1 MTEMEIRVRRA
12 VSFIAGDKGAT
23 YAFRIA
29 VGAAVIILYV
39 VGRHQWFTRDDWA
52 YVISRDALFQ
62 SRGWQHWLFEAQD
75 GHWLTI
81 PILIF
86 HFTTQIFGLGS
97 YWPFLIPTM
106 VAHVGAVFLVRSIC
120 RRVGVSA
127 WTTTLVCSMLLVFG
141 SGWDNIVFAIQ
152 ISYNLSLVA
161 FLAQVLLV
169 DHDGPV
175 DRRDYFAAAL
185 GVVCLVSS
193 GFGPIFTI
201 GVLMLLL
208 LRRRGKALAV
218 VVLPQVI
225 VYAWWYLAWE
235 TDPAADKLPGNR
247 AELPAYLVRGV
258 TATFESMVT
267 VPALAGI
274 AIVAALAVA
283 LWSGIAWRARTTLI
297 SMWITVIVMFLAIGF
312 ERIGFG
318 VPTAASS
325 RYLHISAM
333 LIAPVLALTVDQ
345 LARISREVRWA
356 GRLLLAVAVAAN
368 AGSLRLFGAQWAL
381 ESRAEKTTFELIAG
395 SPLAAT
401 ADPFIIPSKTSP
413 NVALM
418 WLPWMIER
426 DAITPRV
433 TANDAER
440 QMVLIALGQDPAPTP
455 TSTP

>member
-1 MTEMEIRVRRA
+1 M
-12 VSFIAGDKGAT
+12 
-23 YAFRIA
+23 
-29 VGAAVIILYV
+29 
-39 VGRHQWFTRDDWA
+39 
-52 YVISRDALFQ
+52 
-62 SRGWQHWLFEAQD
+62 
-75 GHWLTI
+75 
-81 PILIF
+81 
-86 HFTTQIFGLGS
+86 
-97 YWPFLIPTM
+97 
-106 VAHVGAVFLVRSIC
+106 
-120 RRVGVSA
+120 
-127 WTTTLVCSMLLVFG
+127 
-141 SGWDNIVFAIQ
+141 
-152 ISYNLSLVA
+152 
-161 FLAQVLLV
+161 
-169 DHDGPV
+169 
-175 DRRDYFAAAL
+175 
-185 GVVCLVSS
+185 
-193 GFGPIFTI
+193 
-201 GVLMLLL
+201 
-208 LRRRGKALAV
+208 
-218 VVLPQVI
+218 
-225 VYAWWYLAWE
+225 
-235 TDPAADKLPGNR
+235 
-247 AELPAYLVRGV
+247 

-401 ADPFIIPSKTSP
+401 ADPFIIPSETSP

-440 QMVLIALGQDPAPTP
+440 QLVLIALGLAPAPTS